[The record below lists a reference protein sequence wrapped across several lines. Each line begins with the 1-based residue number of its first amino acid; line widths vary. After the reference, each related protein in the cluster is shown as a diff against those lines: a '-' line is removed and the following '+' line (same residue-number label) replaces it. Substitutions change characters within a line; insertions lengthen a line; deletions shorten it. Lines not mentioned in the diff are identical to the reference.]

1 MHEIL
6 LAWEIYHNIDILWQP
21 LLVPDLQRETK
32 TLPLH
37 NQLLYLNHK
46 HNKCI
51 HNSGLKP
58 PEPAMNEDGN
68 DDQ

>member
-21 LLVPDLQRETK
+21 LSVPELQIEIEIP
-32 TLPLH
+32 PLH
-37 NQLLYLNHK
+37 NELLYLNHK
-46 HNKCI
+46 HSKCI
-51 HNSGLKP
+51 QNSGLEP
-58 PEPAMNEDGN
+58 PESAMNEYGN

>member
-21 LLVPDLQRETK
+21 LSVPKLQRQIEIP
-32 TLPLH
+32 PLH

-46 HNKCI
+46 HSKCI
-51 HNSGLKP
+51 QNSSLEP
-58 PEPAMNEDGN
+58 LDPAMNEDGN
-68 DDQ
+68 YDQ